1 MAKLQI
7 TVDDGPEPVASALDA
22 ILAEL
27 KTRGI
32 VGAFFNLGQEVQN
45 SPAATKKIL
54 EQGHA
59 LGNHSWDHLEPAT
72 ANYTDAQILKQFRDT
87 HDAVL
92 SATRHA
98 MKFWRAPRLQQISRL
113 QGLLTGGENPLYQ
126 LSHCDIH
133 ADSKD
138 SKGANDAASM
148 LAAIRSDIAS
158 NPSRTTFRLLFH
170 VKPTTASALKQVLD
184 GLVSDGHVLVNF
196 MQTT

>member
-1 MAKLQI
+1 MAKLQV
-7 TVDDGPEPVASALDA
+7 TVDDGPEPIASALDV

-32 VGAFFNLGQEVQN
+32 SGAFFNLGQEVQT
-45 SPAATKKIL
+45 SPVATKKIL

-59 LGNHSWDHLEPAT
+59 LGNHSWDHLEPTT

-87 HDAVL
+87 HDEVL
-92 SATRHA
+92 SATRHV
-98 MKFWRAPRLQQISRL
+98 MKFWRAPRLQQITRL
-113 QGLLTGGENPLYQ
+113 QGLLTSGENPPYQ

-138 SKGANDAASM
+138 SKGANDSASM
-148 LAAIRSDIAS
+148 LSAIRSDISS
-158 NPSRTTFRLLFH
+158 NPSRTNFRLLFH

-184 GLVSDGHVLVNF
+184 GLVSDGHSLANF
-196 MQTT
+196 VQTS